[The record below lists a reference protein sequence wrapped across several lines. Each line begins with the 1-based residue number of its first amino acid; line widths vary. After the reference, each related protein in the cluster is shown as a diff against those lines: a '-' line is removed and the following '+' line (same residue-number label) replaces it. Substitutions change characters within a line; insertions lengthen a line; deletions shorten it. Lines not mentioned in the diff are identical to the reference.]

1 MNRTNELAQLRLFQL
16 INPSLPIGSF
26 TYSQGMEWAVE
37 NGWIT
42 DANTLFSWLES
53 VLFDSLA
60 CLELPILSRLYDASK
75 EQQTEQFSAWS
86 QQLLASRETKE
97 LRQEEINRGRAVLM
111 VLNKLPVSPTWPE
124 LLNWRPALLKTQ
136 AASFALASVKWKIPQ
151 KDLLMGYAWSWLDN
165 AITVAIKLIPLGQ
178 SDGQAALYQLSEL
191 LPELVEQARA
201 INDEKIGASTPALA
215 IASSLHETQYTRLF
229 RS

>member
-1 MNRTNELAQLRLFQL
+1 MNHTKELAQLRLFQL

-37 NGWIT
+37 NGWVK
-42 DANTLFSWLES
+42 DAQTLFAWLES
-53 VLFDSLA
+53 VLLDSLLW
-60 CLELPILSRLYDASK
+60 LELPILSRLYDTSK
-75 EQQTEQFSAWS
+75 KQQSELFFTWS

-111 VLNKLPVSPTWPE
+111 VLNKLPVSPAWPE
-124 LLNWRPALLKTQ
+124 LLSWRPALLKTQ
-136 AASFALASVKWKIPQ
+136 AASFALASVKWGISQ

-191 LPELVEQARA
+191 LPELVEQVGD
-201 INDEKIGASTPALA
+201 INDDGIGASTPALA